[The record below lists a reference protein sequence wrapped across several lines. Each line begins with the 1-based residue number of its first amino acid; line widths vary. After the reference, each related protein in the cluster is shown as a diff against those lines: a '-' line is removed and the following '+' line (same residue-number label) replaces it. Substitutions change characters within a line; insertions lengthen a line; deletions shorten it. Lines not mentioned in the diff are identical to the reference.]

1 MSGYPHSTLGSLS
14 SIITTSIA
22 SSEPDPGAAGG
33 GSGGGGGGGGG
44 GGAPGSVAADAG
56 SIAGVNGSSEE
67 KLALN
72 RPGIKQEKWTTIL
85 LQVSIPFFLAGIGTI
100 GAGIVL
106 GRVEVMYPL
115 YTPLM
120 YPICSIN
127 HWSRARSVADTATEW
142 KWCLDGIR
150 SVRRTPWNG
159 AEENATQTG
168 LINPHKLIHWHC
180 ANLNAKIS

>member
-142 KWCLDGIR
+142 EWCLDGIR
-150 SVRRTPWNG
+150 SVRRTSWNG

>member
-1 MSGYPHSTLGSLS
+1 MLHTTTDPDNEKLSGYPHSTLGSLS

-33 GSGGGGGGGGG
+33 GSGGGGGGGS

-106 GRVEVMYPL
+106 GRVEVMYIHIYIP
-115 YTPLM
+115 YVPNS
-120 YPICSIN
+120 ICSIN
-127 HWSRARSVADTATEW
+127 HWSRARALADTANENGA
-142 KWCLDGIR
+142 LMG
-150 SVRRTPWNG
+150 SVPFVEPRVERRRTVLYR
-159 AEENATQTG
+159 TQRKRG
-168 LINPHKLIHWHC
+168 
-180 ANLNAKIS
+180 

>member
-1 MSGYPHSTLGSLS
+1 MLHTTTTTTTDPDNEKLSGYPHSTLGSLS

-33 GSGGGGGGGGG
+33 GSGGGGGGGSGG

-115 YTPLM
+115 YPPYL
-120 YPICSIN
+120 ILQ
-127 HWSRARSVADTATEW
+127 SV
-142 KWCLDGIR
+142 
-150 SVRRTPWNG
+150 V
-159 AEENATQTG
+159 
-168 LINPHKLIHWHC
+168 
-180 ANLNAKIS
+180 

>member
-33 GSGGGGGGGGG
+33 GGSGGGSGGGGGPGNGAGGIG
-44 GGAPGSVAADAG
+44 PGSLPADAG

-72 RPGIKQEKWTTIL
+72 RPGIKQEKWSTIL

-106 GRVEVMYPL
+106 GRVEVMYHYNL
-115 YTPLM
+115 TPHHILI
-120 YPICSIN
+120 YIVACS
-127 HWSRARSVADTATEW
+127 AT
-142 KWCLDGIR
+142 D
-150 SVRRTPWNG
+150 
-159 AEENATQTG
+159 
-168 LINPHKLIHWHC
+168 
-180 ANLNAKIS
+180 